1 VITRLRGALLTRDTD
16 RVELLTPGG
25 VGYEVS
31 IPLSVFEK
39 LPKVGDEVELRTVQ
53 VFREDAVLLFGFLAE
68 LERTVFLRLLTAS
81 GVGPRLA
88 LALISVLGVERL
100 VRAIRE
106 RDLATLSSVSGV
118 GKKTAERIGLE
129 LSDKLDELPVAPTSA
144 KERGPAVDEA
154 IRALV
159 VLGYATPD
167 AERAVREAAKAA
179 EGAPDAQEL
188 IRAALGR
195 MR

>member
-1 VITRLRGALLTRDTD
+1 LITRLRGSLLTRDTD

-31 IPLSVFEK
+31 IPLSVFER
-39 LPKVGDEVELRTVQ
+39 LPRVGEEVELRTVQ
-53 VFREDAVLLFGFLAE
+53 VFREDAVLLFGFLSE
-68 LERTVFLRLLTAS
+68 TERGVFLKLLSAS

-88 LALISVLGVERL
+88 LALLSVLGVERL
-100 VRAIRE
+100 VRAVRE
-106 RDLATLSSVSGV
+106 RDVATLSSVSGV

-129 LSDKLDELPVAPTSA
+129 LSDKLDDVAVAPASA

-154 IRALV
+154 VRALV
-159 VLGYATPD
+159 VLGYPAPD

-179 EGAPDAQEL
+179 EGSPDAQEL
-188 IRAALGR
+188 IRSALGR